1 MRAKKDLLAQA
12 LAGQL
17 EAHHR
22 FLIAEHLCLI
32 ESLDERIM
40 LADAE
45 IAERLKPYELILR
58 RLDTIPGVDRRSAE
72 VFLAEIGLDIH
83 RFPSAQHLASWAGI
97 CPGNNESAGKRL
109 SGKMRKGNVWLRSA
123 LVEAA
128 HAAVH
133 SKHTYLSAHYHR
145 LASRRGKQKALVAV
159 GHTLLVIVYYL
170 LLREEGYQDLGGNY
184 FDERDRQ
191 ALQKRLVR
199 LCWLLRTSVLKHGT

>member
-97 CPGNNESAGKRL
+97 CPGNNESAGKR
-109 SGKMRKGNVWLRSA
+109 
-123 LVEAA
+123 
-128 HAAVH
+128 HARQDAQGE
-133 SKHTYLSAHYHR
+133 R
-145 LASRRGKQKALVAV
+145 LATQRSCRSGPC
-159 GHTLLVIVYYL
+159 
-170 LLREEGYQDLGGNY
+170 GGS
-184 FDERDRQ
+184 Q
-191 ALQKRLVR
+191 
-199 LCWLLRTSVLKHGT
+199 

>member
-1 MRAKKDLLAQA
+1 LQN
-12 LAGQL
+12 
-17 EAHHR
+17 
-22 FLIAEHLCLI
+22 HLVGWLP
-32 ESLDERIM
+32 D
-40 LADAE
+40 
-45 IAERLKPYELILR
+45 
-58 RLDTIPGVDRRSAE
+58 
-72 VFLAEIGLDIH
+72 
-83 RFPSAQHLASWAGI
+83 

-133 SKHTYLSAHYHR
+133 SKHTYLSAYYHR

-199 LCWLLRTSVLKHGT
+199 RLENLGYHVVLEPPTPAA